1 MLAMVP
7 HLCLQ
12 LNFYQTSRFLLMN
25 DKWFWYYRLKVFLFS
40 LFWKKIELLFVYYP
54 LLEIQPAFKYKD
66 TVFQL
71 SPSFSYVNQQL
82 RLLSEWLSLRT
93 MHIKWP
99 INSLQIFLI
108 KIKLLGQPSKH
119 SFCTI
124 WNTWAYPTQESIY
137 VAPSNMNVW
146 TM

>member
-1 MLAMVP
+1 VVLVLSVKSLSIFP
-7 HLCLQ
+7 FLKKNWTTFCLLPTLGNSACFQ
-12 LNFYQTSRFLLMN
+12 IQGYCYIYILL
-25 DKWFWYYRLKVFLFS
+25 L
-40 LFWKKIELLFVYYP
+40 
-54 LLEIQPAFKYKD
+54 
-66 TVFQL
+66 VFQL